1 MAQVTTPVA
10 EPMDENAM
18 RQELEEMARQ
28 FPAILAEIRQDR
40 EDGERWLQR
49 SLERRRQTQAVLDE
63 IQELMRRL

>member
-18 RQELEEMARQ
+18 KQELEEMARQ

-40 EDGERWLQR
+40 ERWLQR
-49 SLERRRQTQAVLDE
+49 SLERRRQTQAILAE
-63 IQELMRRL
+63 IQELMRQL